1 MISILIVLKA
11 DVDGTLRHHVTQLSI
26 CIAYMIYYFA
36 KDRSDSSRCNL
47 TDLLDMEDFP
57 GEKEFVKKNERR
69 IVLIVYRSDGKGG
82 I

>member
-1 MISILIVLKA
+1 
-11 DVDGTLRHHVTQLSI
+11 
-26 CIAYMIYYFA
+26 
-36 KDRSDSSRCNL
+36 
-47 TDLLDMEDFP
+47 MEDFP